1 VGWQSQIEE
10 KKMKKFLVFVF
21 TLAFS
26 ACTAPSTA
34 QPIAT
39 SLPPAE
45 ILTTPQIPPSQ
56 NEDPSVMTTYTDNV
70 AGFSLDY
77 PTGWYV
83 ESSIMVHAEEVTNYS
98 ISISSWDITIPPTP
112 SEKQL
117 SGLPEGGTK
126 FDVTVI
132 KDATTLEAAV
142 EQVGQTGTP
151 ILARSDVT
159 LTNGVPAVILDIEGF
174 GGHARMLISI
184 INGNFI
190 YVTGY
195 GNLDY
200 FEPVALSLRAK

>member
-1 VGWQSQIEE
+1 
-10 KKMKKFLVFVF
+10 MKTKLLLVMSL
-21 TLAFS
+21 TLLIN
-26 ACTAPSTA
+26 ACAAPNTP

-39 SLPPAE
+39 DLTPAE
-45 ILTTPQIPPSQ
+45 ISTTPQIPPPQ
-56 NEDPSVMTTYTDNV
+56 DENPAGMTTYTDDL

-77 PTGWYV
+77 PGGWYL
-83 ESSIMVHAEEVTNYS
+83 ESSVLIHAAEVTNYS
-98 ISISSWDITIPPTP
+98 ISIASWDINNPPTP
-112 SEKQL
+112 TDKQL
-117 SGLPEGGTK
+117 TGLPEGGTK

-151 ILARSDVT
+151 IHAQQNVT
-159 LTNGVPAVILDIEGF
+159 LENGVPAVILDIEGF
-174 GGHARMLISI
+174 AGRARMLISI